1 MSVLPQALPW
11 PLGLRATP
19 RTLVHVPSAER
30 KKRLSLGRFTGDP
43 TVGKGQ
49 RCNSNPG
56 FLVRCFYFHPFI
68 QLMCTEPPLRV
79 RGCTAVIVVPAL
91 AGGPRREPGFIAS
104 MDTRAVQ

>member
-1 MSVLPQALPW
+1 M
-11 PLGLRATP
+11 
-19 RTLVHVPSAER
+19 PSPER